1 MKLGNFLLIFAVS
14 AAVSGY
20 TAWALPGKGP
30 APTVGDLAEPA
41 TPLPLIRLAEARRLW
56 QEPQTLFVDV
66 RPSSDYAFGHIRGA
80 VSMPEEE
87 FEQRFPDLKPRL
99 ERAEVIVVYCKSTDC
114 GKSLWA
120 AIRLRNEGLTQT
132 RIYPGGWN
140 EWSVN
145 GLPAAHTEP

>member
-1 MKLGNFLLIFAVS
+1 MKPANFLLIFAAS
-14 AAVSGY
+14 AAISGY
-20 TAWALPGKGP
+20 AAWALPGKGP
-30 APTVGDLAEPA
+30 APTAADPAEPA
-41 TPLPLIRLAEARRLW
+41 TTLPLIRLAEAQRLW
-56 QEPQTLFVDV
+56 QEPHTLFVDV
-66 RPSSDYAFGHIRGA
+66 RPSGDYEFGHIRGA

-99 ERAEVIVVYCKSTDC
+99 ERAGVIVIYCKSRDC

-132 RIYPGGWN
+132 RIYPEGWN

-145 GLPAAHTEP
+145 GLPATRSDH